1 MKQVYEYLI
10 NLLKDKDIVVV
21 GVSGGPDSMALLYL
35 LKEIRKK
42 KDISLVCSHV
52 NHNVRRASAK
62 EKIFLEEWC
71 HKNDILFAEKQ
82 QTLLKS
88 VKKCYENV
96 TIFNQN
102 PVAALENLAGE
113 LIG

>member
-1 MKQVYEYLI
+1 
-10 NLLKDKDIVVV
+10 V
-21 GVSGGPDSMALLYL
+21 GQE
-35 LKEIRKK
+35 KIRKE
-42 KDISLVCSHV
+42 
-52 NHNVRRASAK
+52 N
-62 EKIFLEEWC
+62 FT
-71 HKNDILFAEKQ
+71 KNDILFAEKQ